1 MRVLVATE
9 AERSHFL
16 NLVPLGWALRA
27 AGHDVL
33 VASQPALGP
42 VVRATGMPY
51 ASVGRDHQLRR
62 VLRHKLSL
70 LQGRPAEHFGFDMSE
85 DDDDILTWDYLREGY
100 DKALTWWWRM
110 VNEPMADDVAR
121 LCREWRPDLVIW
133 EPITFSAAIA
143 AEACGVR
150 HVRYL
155 WGADLFA
162 RTRERFLAR
171 RAEQPE
177 DEREDPLA
185 AWLTRMAARQGVE
198 FSETLMTGHAT
209 IEQVPHPLRV
219 STPEHI
225 RYLPVRYVPYNG
237 RAVVP
242 DWLRTPPDRPR
253 IGLCLGSST
262 TEWYG
267 GHEID
272 LSEVLEGLADLDAEV
287 VATLPATER
296 ERLGTV
302 PPNARLV
309 DYTPLH
315 ALAPTCAA
323 MITHGGPGSTLTALS
338 HGVPQLLT
346 PGTNMFD
353 TALIARLVE
362 RAGAGRLLPP
372 DQVTAQSV
380 AREIRPLLEDTRHAA
395 AAGEMR
401 DRIAAMPAPADLVR
415 TLTALD

>member
-1 MRVLVATE
+1 MRVLIASV

-62 VLRHKLSL
+62 VMRSRHRAAPGEL
-70 LQGRPAEHFGFDMSE
+70 GRFTMTE
-85 DDDDILTWDYLREGY
+85 DRDEIITWDYLLDGLE
-100 DKALTWWWRM
+100 KTVTWWWRM
-110 VNEPMADDVAR
+110 VNEPMADDLVD
-121 LCREWRPDLVIW
+121 LCRTWRPDLVVW
-133 EPITFSAAIA
+133 EPTTFSGAIA
-143 AEACGVR
+143 AEACGAR

-155 WGADLFA
+155 WGVDDFG
-162 RTRERFLAR
+162 RTRERFLSLW
-171 RAEQPE
+171 AEQPE
-177 DEREDPLA
+177 ETRTDPLTS
-185 AWLTRMAARQGVE
+185 WLTRIAGRNGVGY
-198 FSETLMTGHAT
+198 SETLVTGHAT
-209 IEQVPHPLRV
+209 VEQIPSDLRLP
-219 STPEHI
+219 TPERI

-237 RAVVP
+237 RAALP

-253 IGLCLGSST
+253 IGLSLGTSVND
-262 TEWYG
+262 WYG
-267 GHEID
+267 GREIE
-272 LSEVLEGLADLDAEV
+272 LSDVLEGLADLDAEV
-287 VATLPATER
+287 VATLPDAER

-302 PPNARLV
+302 PPNTRLV
-309 DYTPLH
+309 DYTPVH

-323 MITHGGPGSTLTALS
+323 MITQGGPGTTLTALS
-338 HGVPQLLT
+338 HGIPQLFT
-346 PGTNMFD
+346 PSTTMFD
-353 TALIARLVE
+353 QVRTARLVE
-362 RAGAGRLLPP
+362 GTGAGRLLPP

-380 AREIRPLLEDTRHAA
+380 AREVRFLLEDTRHAA